1 MLRGDNE
8 VMQAENIKEAIQ
20 WRKLIDV
27 LLDSNQFADL
37 ILQGG
42 YIINTVTREIYEAD
56 VAIKGEYILMVGD
69 VNKLIGEKT
78 KVEDVRG
85 KFISPGFI
93 DSHMHFESAM
103 LTCTEFSR
111 LSIPT
116 GTTTLIGDPHE
127 IGNVL
132 GVHGMQEMIK
142 EAKTLPNQIYFT
154 VPAAVPDAPGL
165 ETAGYDVNSKHMAE
179 LLDDDYVQ
187 GIGEIQ
193 SFSNINPVYENAPEL
208 IDDLVAAVSYANSI
222 GKTVEGNA
230 PGLFGKELAA
240 HIISGG
246 THISCHET
254 TTKEEMMEKLRNG
267 VSVFMREGSSQRNM
281 AECIRAVTEEGMD
294 SRRAILVSDDMVP
307 ADLLKDGHMN
317 DIIRR
322 TIAEGVDPVEA
333 IQMATINPASHFG
346 FKDVGILAPGK
357 RANIAVIDNLNEMT
371 INQVYLNG
379 GKAAENGELTIDLGT
394 YSYPESVKK
403 SVKRTP
409 VKVEDLYIHASGNKA
424 KVRSLVAIQD
434 QNLTGAKEFRLNVSS
449 GVVQPCL
456 EQDVLPILVVE
467 RHGRTGNIGKAFLNG
482 FKLKSGAI
490 AESVAHD
497 THNIIVTGT
506 NYEDMAVAV
515 NRVIAMDGGI
525 AMIKDG
531 KVVGDLP
538 LSVGGLI
545 TDTLSGREL
554 SEKITEL
561 SRLAADELGCSF
573 NVPFMHLSFWSLV
586 TSPEWKITDMG
597 LIDVDKFEILSPV
610 IE

>member
-1 MLRGDNE
+1 MK
-8 VMQAENIKEAIQ
+8 AENIKKAVQ
-20 WRKLIDV
+20 YRKLIDV
-27 LLDSNQFADL
+27 LLDSNQYADIVL
-37 ILQGG
+37 KDG
-42 YIINTVTREIYEAD
+42 YVINTVTREIYEAD

-69 VNKLIGEKT
+69 ASALIGSRT
-78 KVEDVRG
+78 KVENVRG
-85 KFISPGFI
+85 KFVSPGFI

-116 GTTTLIGDPHE
+116 GTTTIVADPHE

-142 EAKTLPNQIYFT
+142 EAKTLPNQIFFT
-154 VPAAVPDAPGL
+154 VPCAVPDAPGL
-165 ETAGYDVNSKHMAE
+165 ETAGFDVNSSHMEE
-179 LLDDDYVQ
+179 LLNDPYVQ

-193 SFSNINPVYENAPEL
+193 SFSNIGPVYENAPEL
-208 IDDLVAAVSYANSI
+208 IDDLVAAVSYAESI

-230 PGLFGKELAA
+230 PALFGKELAA

-246 THISCHET
+246 GHVSCHET
-254 TTKEEMMEKLRNG
+254 TTKEEMMEKLRYG

-281 AECIRAVTEEGMD
+281 AECIRAITEEGMD

-307 ADLLKDGHMN
+307 EDLLKDGHMN

-322 TIAEGVDPVEA
+322 TIAQGVDPVEA
-333 IQMATINPASHFG
+333 IQMGTINPATHFG

-357 RANIAVIDNLNEMT
+357 RANIAVISNLNEMT
-371 INQVYLNG
+371 IDQVYLNG
-379 GKAAENGELTIDLGT
+379 SLAAESGKLTIDLGSYT
-394 YSYPESVKK
+394 YPESVKK
-403 SVKRTP
+403 SVKRGP
-409 VKVEDLYIHASGNKA
+409 VKVEDLHITANGSRA
-424 KVRSLVAIQD
+424 RVRSIVAIPF
-434 QNLTGAKEFRLNVSS
+434 QNLTGAQEFNLNVSG

-456 EQDVLPILVVE
+456 QQDVLPLIVVE

-482 FKLKSGAI
+482 FKMQSGAI

-506 NYEDMAVAV
+506 NYEDMVTAV
-515 NRVIAMDGGI
+515 NRVISMDGGI

-538 LSVGGLI
+538 LRVGGLI
-545 TDTLSGREL
+545 TDEMSGQEV
-554 SEKITEL
+554 SEKIAEL
-561 SRLAADELGCSF
+561 TQLAESELGCGIP
-573 NVPFMHLSFWSLV
+573 VPFMHLSFWSLV

-597 LIDVDKFEILSPV
+597 LIDVDKFEVLSPV
-610 IE
+610 VE

>member
-1 MLRGDNE
+1 
-8 VMQAENIKEAIQ
+8 MQAENIKQAIQ

-37 ILQGG
+37 VLKDGFV
-42 YIINTVTREIYEAD
+42 INTITREIYEAD
-56 VAIKGEYILMVGD
+56 VAIKGEHILMVGD
-69 VNKLIGEKT
+69 ASELIGSRT
-78 KVEDVRG
+78 KVVDVRG

>member
-1 MLRGDNE
+1 
-8 VMQAENIKEAIQ
+8 MQAENIKQAIQ

-37 ILQGG
+37 VLKDGFV
-42 YIINTVTREIYEAD
+42 INTITREIYEAD
-56 VAIKGEYILMVGD
+56 VAIKGEHILMVGD
-69 VNKLIGEKT
+69 ASGLIGSRT
-78 KVEDVRG
+78 KVVDVRG

-116 GTTTLIGDPHE
+116 GTTTIVADPHE

-165 ETAGYDVNSKHMAE
+165 ETAGFEVNSKHMAE
-179 LLDDDYVQ
+179 LLNDPYVQ

-193 SFSNINPVYENAPEL
+193 SFSNIQPVYENAPEL

-246 THISCHET
+246 THVSCHET
-254 TTKEEMMEKLRNG
+254 TTKEEMMEKLRYG
-267 VSVFMREGSSQRNM
+267 ISVFMREGSSQRNM
-281 AECIRAVTEEGMD
+281 AECIRAITEEGMD

-307 ADLLKDGHMN
+307 EDLLKDGHMN
-317 DIIRR
+317 DIVRR
-322 TIAEGVDPVEA
+322 TIAQGIDPVEA
-333 IQMATINPASHFG
+333 IQMATINPATHFG
-346 FKDVGILAPGK
+346 FKDVGLLAPGK
-357 RANIAVIDNLNEMT
+357 RANIAVIDDLNEMT
-371 INQVYLNG
+371 IHQVYLNG
-379 GKAAENGELTIDLGT
+379 VLAAEKGELTIDLGT
-394 YSYPESVKK
+394 YTYPESVKK
-403 SVKRTP
+403 SVKRGP
-409 VKVEDLYIHASGNKA
+409 VRLEDLHIQASGSRA
-424 KVRSLVAIQD
+424 RVRAIVAIPD
-434 QNLTGAKEFRLNVSS
+434 QNLTGADEFDLNVSN

-456 EQDVLPILVVE
+456 QQDVLPVLVVE

-482 FKLKSGAI
+482 FKLQSGAI

-506 NYEDMAVAV
+506 NYEDMVTAV

-538 LSVGGLI
+538 LRVGGLI
-545 TDTLSGREL
+545 TDELSGKEV
-554 SEKITEL
+554 SEKIAEL
-561 SRLAADELGCSF
+561 TRLAKDELGCSIH
-573 NVPFMHLSFWSLV
+573 VPFMHLSFWSLV

-610 IE
+610 VK

>member
-1 MLRGDNE
+1 MTNI
-8 VMQAENIKEAIQ
+8 MQAEHLKEAIQ

-27 LLDSNQFADL
+27 LLDANQYADIVL
-37 ILQGG
+37 KGG
-42 YIINTVTREIYEAD
+42 YVINTITREIYEAD

-69 VNKLIGEKT
+69 ASELIGKRT
-78 KVEDVRG
+78 TVEDVNG

-116 GTTTLIGDPHE
+116 GTTTLVGDPHE

-165 ETAGYDVNSKHMAE
+165 ETAGFDVNSKHMEE
-179 LLDDDYVQ
+179 LLNDTYVQ

-193 SFSNINPVYENAPEL
+193 SFSNIGPVYENAPEL

-246 THISCHET
+246 THVSCHET
-254 TTKEEMMEKLRNG
+254 TTKEEMMEKLRYG

-281 AECIRAVTEEGMD
+281 AECIRAITEEGMD

-307 ADLLKDGHMN
+307 EDLLKDGHMN
-317 DIIRR
+317 DLIRR
-322 TIAEGVDPVEA
+322 TIAQGLDPVEA
-333 IQMATINPASHFG
+333 IQMATINPATHFG

-357 RANIAVIDNLNEMT
+357 RANIAIIDDLNQMT
-371 INQVYLNG
+371 IDQVYLNG
-379 GKAAENGELTIDLGT
+379 KLAAEKGELKINLGT
-394 YSYPESVKK
+394 YTYPESVKK
-403 SVKRTP
+403 SMKRGP
-409 VKVEDLYIHASGNKA
+409 VKLEDLQIHAKGSKA
-424 KVRSLVAIQD
+424 KVRSIVAIPD
-434 QNLTGAKEFRLNVSS
+434 QNLTGAKEFSLNVKN

-456 EQDVLPILVVE
+456 KQDVLPILVVE
-467 RHGRTGNIGKAFLNG
+467 RHGRTGNIGKAFLHG
-482 FKLKSGAI
+482 FQLQHGAI

-506 NYEDMAVAV
+506 NYEDMVTAV

-525 AMIKDG
+525 AMIRDG

-538 LSVGGLI
+538 LRVGGLI
-545 TDTLSGREL
+545 TDELSGNEV

-561 SRLAADELGCSF
+561 TRLAKDELGCSLH
-573 NVPFMHLSFWSLV
+573 VPFMHLSFWSLV

-597 LIDVDKFEILSPV
+597 LIDVDKFEVLPPV

>member
-1 MLRGDNE
+1 
-8 VMQAENIKEAIQ
+8 MQAENIKQAIQ

-37 ILQGG
+37 VLKDGFV
-42 YIINTVTREIYEAD
+42 INTITREIYEAD
-56 VAIKGEYILMVGD
+56 VAIKGEHILMVGD
-69 VNKLIGEKT
+69 ASGLIGSRT
-78 KVEDVRG
+78 KVVDVRG

-116 GTTTLIGDPHE
+116 GTTTIVADPHE

-165 ETAGYDVNSKHMAE
+165 ETAGFEVNSKHMAE
-179 LLDDDYVQ
+179 LLNDPYVQ

-193 SFSNINPVYENAPEL
+193 SFSNIQPVYENAPEL

-246 THISCHET
+246 THVSCHET
-254 TTKEEMMEKLRNG
+254 TTKEEMVEKLRYG
-267 VSVFMREGSSQRNM
+267 ISVFMREGSSQRNM
-281 AECIRAVTEEGMD
+281 AECIRAITEEGMD

-307 ADLLKDGHMN
+307 EDLLKDGHMN
-317 DIIRR
+317 DIVRR
-322 TIAEGVDPVEA
+322 TIAQGIDPVEA
-333 IQMATINPASHFG
+333 IQMATINPATHFG
-346 FKDVGILAPGK
+346 FKDVGLLAPGK
-357 RANIAVIDNLNEMT
+357 RANIAVIDDLNEMT
-371 INQVYLNG
+371 IHQVYLNG
-379 GKAAENGELTIDLGT
+379 VLAAEKGELTIDLGT
-394 YSYPESVKK
+394 YTYPESVKK
-403 SVKRTP
+403 SVKRGP
-409 VKVEDLYIHASGNKA
+409 VRLEDLHIQASGSRA
-424 KVRSLVAIQD
+424 RVRAIVAIPD
-434 QNLTGAKEFRLNVSS
+434 QNLTGADEFDLNVSN

-456 EQDVLPILVVE
+456 QQDVLPVLVVE

-482 FKLKSGAI
+482 FKLQSGAI

-506 NYEDMAVAV
+506 NYEDMVTAV

-538 LSVGGLI
+538 LRVGGLI
-545 TDTLSGREL
+545 TDELSGKEV
-554 SEKITEL
+554 SEKIAEL
-561 SRLAADELGCSF
+561 TRLAKDELGCSIH
-573 NVPFMHLSFWSLV
+573 VPFMHLSFWSLV

-610 IE
+610 VK

>member
-1 MLRGDNE
+1 
-8 VMQAENIKEAIQ
+8 MQAENIKQAIQ

-37 ILQGG
+37 VLKDGFV
-42 YIINTVTREIYEAD
+42 INTITREIYEAD
-56 VAIKGEYILMVGD
+56 VAIKGEHILMVGD
-69 VNKLIGEKT
+69 ASELIGSRT
-78 KVEDVRG
+78 KVVDVRG

-116 GTTTLIGDPHE
+116 GTTTIVADPHE

-165 ETAGYDVNSKHMAE
+165 ETAGFEVNSKHMAE
-179 LLDDDYVQ
+179 LLNDPYVQ

-193 SFSNINPVYENAPEL
+193 SFSNIQPVYENAPEL

-246 THISCHET
+246 THVSCHET
-254 TTKEEMMEKLRNG
+254 TTKEEMMEKLRYG
-267 VSVFMREGSSQRNM
+267 ISVFMREGSSQRNM
-281 AECIRAVTEEGMD
+281 AECIRAITEEGMD

-307 ADLLKDGHMN
+307 EDLLKDGHMN
-317 DIIRR
+317 DIVRR
-322 TIAEGVDPVEA
+322 TIAQGIDPVEA
-333 IQMATINPASHFG
+333 IQMATINPATHFG
-346 FKDVGILAPGK
+346 FKDVGLLAPGK
-357 RANIAVIDNLNEMT
+357 RANIAVIDDLNEMT
-371 INQVYLNG
+371 IHQVYLNG
-379 GKAAENGELTIDLGT
+379 VLAAEKGELTIDLGT
-394 YSYPESVKK
+394 YTYPESVKK
-403 SVKRTP
+403 SVKRGP
-409 VKVEDLYIHASGNKA
+409 VRLEDLHIQARGSRA
-424 KVRSLVAIQD
+424 RVRAIVAIPD
-434 QNLTGAKEFRLNVSS
+434 QNLTGADEFDLNVSN

-456 EQDVLPILVVE
+456 QQDVLPVLVVE
-467 RHGRTGNIGKAFLNG
+467 RHGRTGNIGKGFLNG
-482 FKLKSGAI
+482 FKLQSGAI

-506 NYEDMAVAV
+506 NYEDMVTAV

-538 LSVGGLI
+538 LRVGGLI
-545 TDTLSGREL
+545 TDELSGKEV
-554 SEKITEL
+554 SEKIAEL
-561 SRLAADELGCSF
+561 TRLAKDELGCSIH
-573 NVPFMHLSFWSLV
+573 VPFMHLSFWSLV

-610 IE
+610 VK

>member
-1 MLRGDNE
+1 
-8 VMQAENIKEAIQ
+8 MQAENIKQAIQ

-37 ILQGG
+37 VLKDGFV
-42 YIINTVTREIYEAD
+42 INTITREIYEAD
-56 VAIKGEYILMVGD
+56 VAIKGEHILMVGD
-69 VNKLIGEKT
+69 ASELIGSRT
-78 KVEDVRG
+78 KVVDVRG

-116 GTTTLIGDPHE
+116 GTTTIVADPHE

-165 ETAGYDVNSKHMAE
+165 ETAGFEVNSKHMAE
-179 LLDDDYVQ
+179 LLNDPYVQ

-193 SFSNINPVYENAPEL
+193 SFSNIQPVYENAPEL

-246 THISCHET
+246 THVSCHET
-254 TTKEEMMEKLRNG
+254 TTKEEMMEKLRYG
-267 VSVFMREGSSQRNM
+267 ISVFMREGSSQRNM
-281 AECIRAVTEEGMD
+281 AECIRAITEEGMD

-307 ADLLKDGHMN
+307 EDLLKDGHMN
-317 DIIRR
+317 DIVRR
-322 TIAEGVDPVEA
+322 TIAQGIDPVEA
-333 IQMATINPASHFG
+333 IQMATINPATHFG
-346 FKDVGILAPGK
+346 FKDVGLLAPGK
-357 RANIAVIDNLNEMT
+357 RANIAVIDDLNEMT
-371 INQVYLNG
+371 IHQVYLNG
-379 GKAAENGELTIDLGT
+379 VLAAEKGELTIDLGT
-394 YSYPESVKK
+394 YTYPESVKK
-403 SVKRTP
+403 SVKRGP
-409 VKVEDLYIHASGNKA
+409 VRLEDLHIQASGSRA
-424 KVRSLVAIQD
+424 RVRAIVAIPD
-434 QNLTGAKEFRLNVSS
+434 QNLTGADEFDLNVSN

-456 EQDVLPILVVE
+456 QQDVLPVLVVE

-482 FKLKSGAI
+482 FKLQSGAI

-506 NYEDMAVAV
+506 NYEDMVTAV

-538 LSVGGLI
+538 LRVGGLI
-545 TDTLSGREL
+545 TDELSGKEV
-554 SEKITEL
+554 SEKIAEL
-561 SRLAADELGCSF
+561 TRLAKDELGCSIH
-573 NVPFMHLSFWSLV
+573 VPFMHLSFWSLV

-610 IE
+610 VK

>member
-1 MLRGDNE
+1 
-8 VMQAENIKEAIQ
+8 MQAENIKQAIQ

-37 ILQGG
+37 VLKDGFV
-42 YIINTVTREIYEAD
+42 INTITREIYEAD
-56 VAIKGEYILMVGD
+56 VAIKGEHILMVGD
-69 VNKLIGEKT
+69 ASELIGSRT
-78 KVEDVRG
+78 KVVDVRG

-116 GTTTLIGDPHE
+116 GTTTIVADPHE

-165 ETAGYDVNSKHMAE
+165 ETAGFEVNSKHMAE
-179 LLDDDYVQ
+179 LLNDPYVQ

-193 SFSNINPVYENAPEL
+193 SFSNIQPVYENAPEL

-246 THISCHET
+246 THVSCHET
-254 TTKEEMMEKLRNG
+254 TTKEEMMEKLRYG
-267 VSVFMREGSSQRNM
+267 ISVFMREGSSQRNM
-281 AECIRAVTEEGMD
+281 AECIRAITEEGMD

-307 ADLLKDGHMN
+307 EDLLKDGHMN
-317 DIIRR
+317 DIVRR
-322 TIAEGVDPVEA
+322 TIAQGIDPVEA
-333 IQMATINPASHFG
+333 IQMATINPATHFG
-346 FKDVGILAPGK
+346 FKDVGLLAPGK
-357 RANIAVIDNLNEMT
+357 RANIAVIDDLNEMT
-371 INQVYLNG
+371 IHQVYLNG
-379 GKAAENGELTIDLGT
+379 VLAAEKGEMTIDLGT
-394 YSYPESVKK
+394 YTYPESVKK
-403 SVKRTP
+403 SVKRGP
-409 VKVEDLYIHASGNKA
+409 VRLEDLHIQASGSRA
-424 KVRSLVAIQD
+424 RVRAIVAIPD
-434 QNLTGAKEFRLNVSS
+434 QNLTGADEFDLNVSN

-456 EQDVLPILVVE
+456 QQDVLPVLVVE

-482 FKLKSGAI
+482 FKLQSGAI

-506 NYEDMAVAV
+506 NYEDMVTAV

-538 LSVGGLI
+538 LRVGGLI
-545 TDTLSGREL
+545 TDELSGKEV
-554 SEKITEL
+554 SEKIAEL
-561 SRLAADELGCSF
+561 TRLAKDELGCSIH
-573 NVPFMHLSFWSLV
+573 VPFMHLSFWSLV

-610 IE
+610 VK